1 MIRRPPRSTLFP
13 YTTLFRS
20 IAAAFSFTRYAT
32 VSPASGWS
40 FVAGNFAGDSRA
52 DVMGYHP
59 SNGSLWVGTN
69 TGSAFS
75 FARYATV
82 SPAADWSFVAG
93 NFAGDS
99 RADVMGYHPSNGSL
113 WV

>member
-20 IAAAFSFTRYAT
+20 IAAAFSFTQYAT

-59 SNGSLWVGTN
+59 SNGSLWVGTKK
-69 TGSAFS
+69 GSAFS
-75 FARYATV
+75 FGGYAAV
-82 SPAADWSFVAG
+82 RPAADWSFVGG
-93 NFAGDS
+93 NFAGGCG
-99 RADVMGYHPSNGSL
+99 ADG
-113 WV
+113 